1 MKLQDCFI
9 GQNVGVTS
17 KSMGV
22 VTGIVEDIFETQD
35 VDTEEPSWYAV
46 VNVEHLEHNLEIK
59 DINKRILDNMEESS
73 FNITLY
79 EAGWYQQAMQYF
91 ERCYLKNGLEDL
103 EKGIV
108 TMQFVVD
115 SMKERLK
122 NE

>member
-1 MKLQDCFI
+1 MKSVAMAFYNGAKYIDEQI
-9 GQNVGVTS
+9 RS
-17 KSMGV
+17 
-22 VTGIVEDIFETQD
+22 
-35 VDTEEPSWYAV
+35 
-46 VNVEHLEHNLEIK
+46 
-59 DINKRILDNMEESS
+59 ILDNMEEAD